1 MSTHVASATS
11 LENDSANPPDS
22 SPPAWAGEMRY
33 VARQPILNLR
43 GHVHGYELL
52 FRNPPAEVL
61 NEVSPR
67 AASPAPTPG
76 NVARRNA
83 SGREKGPAADLAART
98 MLDNAVMFGLD
109 WLTNGMPAFVNCT
122 AESLTENLVLVLS
135 PQTTVLNLPPSLEL
149 TPRLLDACRKLKAG
163 GYRLALDDFTWNP
176 ALRPLAALADY
187 IRVNFTRFGAAE
199 RQYMLSLNCADSARI
214 RLAMVAKNVNTQED
228 HVQAAA
234 QGFTLFQ
241 GEYFCHPVLLKKRK
255 VPANRQ
261 LHFEIVRMLH
271 HDPIDVPQVSRL
283 VMRDASLTYR
293 LLRLV
298 NSPLYAI
305 YQEVRSVE
313 AAIIAMGENTFRRV
327 VSLAVLSEMSG
338 DGPPEI
344 LHMALVRGRFC
355 ELAAPLCG
363 LDPSE
368 QYLLGMLSLVPA
380 MLRLPMEE
388 LTPSLPL
395 RAEICEALQGTL
407 NPERAMLT
415 WLECHERGDWE
426 TCDAILQA
434 NALRSEKVMRCYAES
449 AVWAASSLRT
459 AA

>member
-52 FRNPPAEVL
+52 FRDPPAEVL

-67 AASPAPTPG
+67 AGSPDPSPAKVP
-76 NVARRNA
+76 RRDG
-83 SGREKGPAADLAART
+83 SGRDKGPASDLAART

-109 WLTNGMPAFVNCT
+109 WLTNGMPAFVNCN

-135 PQTTVLNLPPSLEL
+135 PQATVLTLSANLEL
-149 TPRLLDACRKLKAG
+149 TPRLLAACHQLKSRG
-163 GYRLALDDFTWNP
+163 FRLALDDFGWNP
-176 ALRPLAALADY
+176 VLRPLAELADY
-187 IRVNFTRFGAAE
+187 LRFDFSPFTEADRKHLFA
-199 RQYMLSLNCADSARI
+199 LNCAS
-214 RLAMVAKNVNTQED
+214 LHLVAKNVNTQD
-228 HVQAAA
+228 DFKQAAA
-234 QGFTLFQ
+234 QGFNLFQ

-255 VPANRQ
+255 LPANRQ

-271 HDPIDVPQVSRL
+271 HDPIDVRQVSRL
-283 VMRDASLTYR
+283 VMRDAALTLR

-338 DGPPEI
+338 EGPPEI

-355 ELAAPLCG
+355 ELAATFCG

-407 NPERAMLT
+407 NPERALLT
-415 WLECHERGDWE
+415 WFECHERGDWE
-426 TCDAILQA
+426 TCDTIVRA
-434 NALRSEKVMRCYAES
+434 NALRSEKVMRCYAE
-449 AVWAASSLRT
+449 AAIWAASSLRT
-459 AA
+459 AV

>member
-1 MSTHVASATS
+1 MATEAASLTPFEHEPANAP
-11 LENDSANPPDS
+11 EPVSAN
-22 SPPAWAGEMRY
+22 WAGEMRY
-33 VARQPILNLR
+33 VARQPILNAR

-52 FRNPPAEVL
+52 FRNPPEAVLKRETLLNAEAVL
-61 NEVSPR
+61 DQ
-67 AASPAPTPG
+67 AIPARPPQPADRG
-76 NVARRNA
+76 K
-83 SGREKGPAADLAART
+83 SPAADLATRT

-135 PQTTVLNLPPSLEL
+135 PQTTVLILPAALEI
-149 TPRLLDACRKLKAG
+149 TPRLLDACRKLKG
-163 GYRLALDDFTWNP
+163 RGFRFALDDFNWKPSLTP
-176 ALRPLAALADY
+176 MAELAGY
-187 IRVNFTRFGAAE
+187 IRIDFSRFGCAE
-199 RQYMLSLNCADSARI
+199 REYLRSLDCAP
-214 RLAMVAKNVNTQED
+214 LTMVAKNVNTQQDWNCAREM
-228 HVQAAA
+228 
-234 QGFTLFQ
+234 GFTLFE

-271 HDPIDVPQVSRL
+271 HDPIDVRQVSRV
-283 VMRDASLTYR
+283 VMKDAALTYR

-305 YQEVRSVE
+305 FQEVRSVE

-338 DGPPEI
+338 GAPPEI

-395 RAEICEALQGTL
+395 RAEVCEALQGTL
-407 NPERAMLT
+407 NAQRSMLT
-415 WLECHERGDWE
+415 WLESHERGDWQ
-426 TCDAILQA
+426 TCDGIVQTNGLS
-434 NALRSEKVMRCYAES
+434 SEQVMRCYAES
-449 AVWAASSLRT
+449 ALWAQASLRT

>member
-1 MSTHVASATS
+1 MSTRAATATPF
-11 LENDSANPPDS
+11 ENDSANAPES
-22 SPPAWAGEMRY
+22 SSPAWAGEMRY

-52 FRNPPAEVL
+52 FRNPPEAVL
-61 NEVSPR
+61 NQVSAQVRPP
-67 AASPAPTPG
+67 ALGPGKASIRDKAP
-76 NVARRNA
+76 
-83 SGREKGPAADLAART
+83 ADLAART
-98 MLDNAVMFGLD
+98 MLDNAVIFGLD
-109 WLTNGMPAFVNCT
+109 WLTNGMPAFVHCT

-135 PQTTVLNLPPSLEL
+135 PQTTVLNLPANLEP
-149 TPRLLDACRKLKAG
+149 TPRLLDACRKLKSRG
-163 GYRLALDDFTWNP
+163 FRLALDDFSWSP
-176 ALRPLAALADY
+176 SLRPLAELADY
-187 IRVNFTRFGAAE
+187 IRLDFTRFGAEE
-199 RQYMLSLNCADSARI
+199 RKYLLGLRCADPAGA

-228 HVQAAA
+228 LRQAGAE
-234 QGFTLFQ
+234 GFTLFQ

-261 LHFEIVRMLH
+261 LHFEIVRLLH
-271 HDPIDVPQVSRL
+271 HDPIDVPQISRL
-283 VMRDASLTYR
+283 VMRDAALTLR

-355 ELAAPLCG
+355 ELAAPFCG

-395 RAEICEALQGTL
+395 RAEICEALQGAL

-426 TCDAILQA
+426 TCDSIVQT
-434 NALRSEKVMRCYAES
+434 NGLRSEQVMRCYAES
-449 AVWAASSLRT
+449 AVWAGSSLRT
-459 AA
+459 SA